1 MADYDYDLFVIGAG
15 SGGVRAARLAA
26 QTGVK
31 VAIAEESRYGGT
43 CVIRG
48 CVPKKLMVYAST
60 FSEHFEDARGFGW
73 DVGEATFDWKR
84 LCAARDAEIDRLEGI
99 YLNNALGGNG
109 VKTYSQRAVVTGPN
123 SVRLSEGAEITART
137 LLIATGG
144 RPRLLEIE
152 GAELAIVSDDVFHM
166 PELPR
171 RMVIIGGGY
180 IAAEFACIFNGLGV
194 DVSLVNRSP
203 TILKSF
209 DGDLQSHV
217 IEEMGKKGIKM
228 MLGTVPTAI
237 TDLGGHGKRVTFKNG
252 EALDADVVFMATGR
266 APNTVG
272 LGLEAAG
279 VKTGPGGVITV
290 DAYSATS
297 VPSIY
302 AVGDVTGRAELTPVA
317 IREGAAFIETV
328 FRDNPTIPD
337 HELIPTAIFTQPEL
351 GTVGLSE
358 EEARKAHDVEIYRAT
373 FRPMIHTL
381 SGRNEKMMMKL
392 VVDKGTKRM
401 LGVHIA
407 GHGAGEMI
415 QCLGIAIKM
424 GATKDD
430 FDRTMA
436 VHPTAAEELVTMRDP
451 VSKST

>member
-1 MADYDYDLFVIGAG
+1 MAEFDYDLFVIGAG

-26 QTGVK
+26 QSGAK

-48 CVPKKLMVYAST
+48 CVPKKLMVYASGY
-60 FSEHFEDARGFGW
+60 SEHFEDARGFGW
-73 DVGEATFDWKR
+73 EVGEARFDWQK
-84 LCAARDAEIDRLEGI
+84 LCAARNAEIDRLEGI
-99 YLNNALGGNG
+99 YLKNALKGNG
-109 VKTYSQRAVVTGPN
+109 VTPHSARATVTGPHG
-123 SVRLSEGAEITART
+123 VRLATGEEFSARH

-144 RPRLLEIE
+144 RPRLLDIE
-152 GAELAIVSDDVFHM
+152 GAALSIVSDDVFHM
-166 PELPR
+166 PELPK

-180 IAAEFACIFNGLGV
+180 VAAEFAGVFNGLGV
-194 DVSLVNRSP
+194 EVSLVNRSP

-209 DGDLQSHV
+209 DGDLQRHV
-217 IEEMGKKGIKM
+217 IEEMGKKGINM

-237 TDLGGHGKRVTFKNG
+237 TDLGGKGKRVTFSNG
-252 EALDADVVFMATGR
+252 EAMDADVVFMATGR
-266 APNTVG
+266 AANTAG
-272 LGLEAAG
+272 LGLENAG
-279 VKTGPGGVITV
+279 IELGPNGVIPV
-290 DAYSATS
+290 DEYSATS
-297 VPSIY
+297 APSIY

-317 IREGAAFIETV
+317 IREGAAFVETV
-328 FRDNPTIPD
+328 FRDNPTKPD

-351 GTVGLSE
+351 GTVGMSE
-358 EEARKAHDVEIYRAT
+358 EEARAASLDIEIYRAS
-373 FRPMIHTL
+373 FRPMVHTL
-381 SGRNEKMMMKL
+381 SGRDEKMMMKL
-392 VVDKGTKRM
+392 VVEKGSKRM

-415 QCLGIAIKM
+415 QCLGIAVKM

-451 VSKST
+451 VA